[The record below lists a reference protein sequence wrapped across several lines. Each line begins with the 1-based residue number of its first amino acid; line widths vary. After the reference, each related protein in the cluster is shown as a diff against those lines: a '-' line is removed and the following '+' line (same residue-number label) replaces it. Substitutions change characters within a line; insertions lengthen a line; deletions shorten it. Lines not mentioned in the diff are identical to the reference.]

1 MIIKKA
7 SFVISNTNY
16 KSCPNEKKAEY
27 AFIGRSNVGKS
38 SLINALTNNKS
49 LAKTSG
55 KPGKTQL
62 INHFLINEDWYMV
75 DLPGYG
81 YAKTSKVLRVKFH
94 KMINDYLL
102 NRKNLICLFVLIDSR
117 HDLQSIDNEFMQFL
131 SENNIPFTMVFTKI
145 DKQGKSTLKKNFNKF
160 KTTMLNDWETLP
172 KHFMTSSVKRTG
184 LKELLSYISELNTG
198 FQSSQES

>member
-16 KSCPNEKKAEY
+16 KLCPNEKKAEY

-38 SLINALTNNKS
+38 SLINALSNNKS

-81 YAKTSKVLRVKFH
+81 YAKTSKILRVRFH

-145 DKQGKSTLKKNFNKF
+145 DKQGKSTLKNNFNKF

-172 KHFMTSSVKRTG
+172 RHFMTSSVKRTG
-184 LKELLSYISELNTG
+184 LKELLSYISELNTS